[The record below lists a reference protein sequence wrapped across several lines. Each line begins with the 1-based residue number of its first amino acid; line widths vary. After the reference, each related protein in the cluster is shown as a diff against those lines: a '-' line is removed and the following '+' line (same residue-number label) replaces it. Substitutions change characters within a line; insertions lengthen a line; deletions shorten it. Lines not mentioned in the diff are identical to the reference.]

1 MIKVNEYFDGNVK
14 SLSFD
19 NTAGTQS
26 MGIMLPGDYEFG
38 TSTYELMKVISGKLI
53 VQLPDTE
60 KWETFEVNETFEV
73 EKDKKFKVKVE
84 EQTAYLCLYK

>member
-26 MGIMLPGDYEFG
+26 MGIMLPGNYEFG

>member
-1 MIKVNEYFDGNVK
+1 MIKVNEYFEGNVK
-14 SLSFD
+14 SLSFE
-19 NTAGTQS
+19 NTVGTQS
-26 MGIMLPGDYEFG
+26 MGIMLQGNYEFG

-53 VQLPDTE
+53 VQLPDTD
-60 KWETFEVNETFEV
+60 KWETFKAGKTFEV

>member
-14 SLSFD
+14 SLSFE

-26 MGIMLPGDYEFG
+26 MGIMLPGEYEFG

-53 VQLPDTE
+53 VQLPDSD
-60 KWETFEVNETFEV
+60 KWDVFDADGTFEI

-84 EQTAYLCLYK
+84 EETAYLCLYK

>member
-1 MIKVNEYFDGNVK
+1 MIKVNEYFEGNVK
-14 SLSFD
+14 SLSFE
-19 NTAGTQS
+19 NTVGTQS
-26 MGIMLPGDYEFG
+26 MGIMLPGNYEFG

-53 VQLPDTE
+53 VMLPDTD
-60 KWETFEVNETFEV
+60 KWETFEIDETFEI

>member
-1 MIKVNEYFDGNVK
+1 MIKVNEYFEGNVK

-19 NTAGTQS
+19 NAEGTQS

-53 VQLPDTE
+53 VQLPDTD
-60 KWETFEVNETFEV
+60 KWESFEAGKTFEV

>member
-1 MIKVNEYFDGNVK
+1 MIKVNEYFEGNVK
-14 SLSFD
+14 SLSFE
-19 NTAGTQS
+19 NTNGTQS
-26 MGIMLPGDYEFG
+26 IGIMLPGNYEFG

-53 VQLPDTE
+53 VQLPDSE
-60 KWETFEVNETFEV
+60 VWKTFEVNETFEV

>member
-1 MIKVNEYFDGNVK
+1 MIKVNEYFEGNVK

-19 NTAGTQS
+19 NTSGTQS
-26 MGIMLPGDYEFG
+26 MGIMLPGNYEFG

-53 VQLPDTE
+53 VQLPDSE
-60 KWETFEVNETFEV
+60 VWKTFEVNETFEV

>member
-19 NTAGTQS
+19 NTVGTQS
-26 MGIMLPGDYEFG
+26 MGIMLPGNYEFG

-53 VQLPDTE
+53 VQLPDTD
-60 KWETFEVNETFEV
+60 KWETFGVDETFEV

>member
-19 NTAGTQS
+19 NTVGTQS
-26 MGIMLPGDYEFG
+26 MGIMLPGNYEFG

-53 VQLPDTE
+53 VQLPDSN
-60 KWETFEVNETFEV
+60 KWETFETNETFEV
-73 EKDKKFKVKVE
+73 EKDKKFKVTVE